1 MGASIGV
8 FSKCLGELPCRFR
21 GQSEKHSAVI
31 NGPTPLAATDIEIPD
46 IRAGMAHVLAAFRI
60 FNFVVDILFRQ
71 NTNLFAFAFGSFA
84 SWTKPKILSFGK
96 IRMGAL
102 CPRLSVSLQKI
113 GCGSAISACKPAR
126 FLSPFP
132 IFDIV
137 LDRMRLGKQGTSSR
151 FLSPFTIFDF
161 AWIKSDSGCVCPGF
175 FVF

>member
-1 MGASIGV
+1 MDRSHLRIHARLEQVLWSDFLEQRPVTMWRDVVVYFHRGLPLFVSLILLWIFCSGKTQIYLLLRSV
-8 FSKCLGELPCRFR
+8 RSHLGRSLRYFR
-21 GQSEKHSAVI
+21 SVRYE
-31 NGPTPLAATDIEIPD
+31 
-46 IRAGMAHVLAAFRI
+46 
-60 FNFVVDILFRQ
+60 
-71 NTNLFAFAFGSFA
+71 
-84 SWTKPKILSFGK
+84 W
-96 IRMGAL
+96 GAL

-113 GCGSAISACKPAR
+113 GCGSAICACKPAR
-126 FLSPFP
+126 FLSSFP